1 MLNLNDRDDTHNTH
15 AVFLDAASGEP
26 MDPVA
31 REAYLA
37 ALDDGWADADRLYR
51 EGRRARMLL
60 DAAREAVAE
69 VLGARPDETVF
80 TTSGTAAIHLAV
92 AAMAKGRSRTGRRI
106 VTSAVE
112 HSAVLHAAAF
122 TAAQLG
128 GGHTTVPVTRSGE
141 LRMDAFAE
149 ALAAGDTA
157 LACVQYANHEVGTL
171 QPIEQAWELCTRS
184 AESPTP
190 SLTSSPASLQS
201 PEPPIRPISPI
212 PLLVDASAALGRI
225 APPQHWSALIGSARK
240 WGGPAGVG
248 VLAVRKGTRFAA
260 AWPED
265 ERERG
270 RAPGP
275 VNVPA
280 VLAAAAALRAREAE
294 RETVAAHHRDLV
306 ARIRAEVAR
315 TVPDVEIV
323 GHPDRRLPHIVTFS
337 CLYASGEA
345 LLTALDR
352 AGYSVSSGSSCTAS
366 TLTPSHVLE
375 AMGVLSHGNVRIS
388 LPWRITSDDVD
399 RFLADLPAIVTAV
412 RAEAPSASN
421 SSAPTPS
428 VSTPSAS
435 AKSMNLPS
443 TAEPVPTTSATDSTT
458 IDALG
463 LRCPIPVI
471 RLAKQIDQVPIG
483 ATIRVLADDPAARL
497 DIRAWSEMRE
507 HSYVGEEP
515 VPERGESAVAYLVR
529 REH

>member
-1 MLNLNDRDDTHNTH
+1 MAESADTTDT
-15 AVFLDAASGEP
+15 VFLDAASGEP

-37 ALDDGWADADRLYR
+37 ALDDGWADADRLYH
-51 EGRRARMLL
+51 EGRRSRMLL

-92 AAMAKGRSRTGRRI
+92 AAMAQGRSRVGGRI

-112 HSAVLHAAAF
+112 HSAVLHAAEF
-122 TAAQLG
+122 TAARLG
-128 GGHTTVPVTRSGE
+128 GEHTSVPVTKQGE
-141 LRMDAFAE
+141 LRMDAFAD
-149 ALAAGDTA
+149 ALAPTTGNTA
-157 LACVQYANHEVGTL
+157 LACVQYANHEVGTI
-171 QPIEQAWELCTRS
+171 QPIEQAWKHCADLS
-184 AESPTP
+184 
-190 SLTSSPASLQS
+190 
-201 PEPPIRPISPI
+201 I
-212 PLLVDASAALGRI
+212 PLLVDASAALGRV
-225 APPQHWSALIGSARK
+225 PPPPHWSALIGSARK

-294 RETVAAHHRDLV
+294 RERVATHHRTLV
-306 ARIRAEVAR
+306 DRIRSEVAR

-345 LLTALDR
+345 LLLELDR
-352 AGYSVSSGSSCTAS
+352 SGYSVSSGSSCTAS

-388 LPWRITSDDVD
+388 LPWRITEDDVNH
-399 RFLADLPAIVTAV
+399 FLADLPAIVASV
-412 RAEAPSASN
+412 RAEAPGDGARSNETPRHSAE
-421 SSAPTPS
+421 S
-428 VSTPSAS
+428 VNFP
-435 AKSMNLPS
+435 
-443 TAEPVPTTSATDSTT
+443 TDSTDTTPPALPLT

-463 LRCPIPVI
+463 LKCPIPVI
-471 RLAKQIDQVPIG
+471 ELAKRIDQVAVG

-497 DIRAWSEMRE
+497 DIPAWSEMRG
-507 HSYVGEEP
+507 HSYLGESP

>member
-1 MLNLNDRDDTHNTH
+1 LLDSDGTDGTGKVSTGT
-15 AVFLDAASGEP
+15 VFLDAASGEP

-69 VLGARPDETVF
+69 VLSARPDETVF

-92 AAMAKGRSRTGRRI
+92 AAMAKGRSRAGRRI

-112 HSAVLHAAAF
+112 HSAVLHAAEF
-122 TAAQLG
+122 TAKQLG
-128 GGHTTVPVTRSGE
+128 GEHTTVPVTRSGE
-141 LRMDAFAE
+141 LRTDAFAE
-149 ALAAGDTA
+149 ALAAGDVA

-171 QPIEQAWELCTRS
+171 QPIEQAWELCTQS
-184 AESPTP
+184 DE
-190 SLTSSPASLQS
+190 S
-201 PEPPIRPISPI
+201 PEPGI

-225 APPQHWSALIGSARK
+225 PPPRHWSALIGSARK

-270 RAPGP
+270 RVPGP

-280 VLAAAAALRAREAE
+280 VLATAAALRAREAE
-294 RETVAAHHRDLV
+294 REAVAAHHRALV

-315 TVPDVEIV
+315 AVPDVEIV

-345 LLTALDR
+345 LLLALDR
-352 AGYSVSSGSSCTAS
+352 ASYSVSSGSSCTAS

-375 AMGVLSHGNVRIS
+375 AMSVLSHGNVRIS
-388 LPWRITSDDVD
+388 LPWRIASDDVD
-399 RFLADLPAIVTAV
+399 RFLTDLPVIVAAV
-412 RAEAPSASN
+412 RAEAP
-421 SSAPTPS
+421 APT
-428 VSTPSAS
+428 TTTTT
-435 AKSMNLPS
+435 N
-443 TAEPVPTTSATDSTT
+443 TADSTI

-463 LRCPIPVI
+463 LLCPIPVI

-507 HSYVGEEP
+507 HSYIGEEP
-515 VPERGESAVAYLVR
+515 VPERGASAVAYLVR

>member
-1 MLNLNDRDDTHNTH
+1 MADR
-15 AVFLDAASGEP
+15 VFLDAASGEP
-26 MDPVA
+26 LDPVA

-37 ALDDGWADADRLYR
+37 ALDDGWADADRLYH

-92 AAMAKGRSRTGRRI
+92 AAMAQARSRVGGRI

-112 HSAVLHAAAF
+112 HSAVLHAAEF
-122 TAAQLG
+122 TAARLG
-128 GGHTTVPVTRSGE
+128 GEHTTVPVTKQGE
-141 LRMDAFAE
+141 LRIDAFTN
-149 ALAAGDTA
+149 ALASTTTGSPGTGSTATQTA
-157 LACVQYANHEVGTL
+157 LACVQYANHEVGTI
-171 QPIEQAWELCTRS
+171 QPIERIWERCADLS
-184 AESPTP
+184 VPV
-190 SLTSSPASLQS
+190 
-201 PEPPIRPISPI
+201 

-225 APPQHWSALIGSARK
+225 PPPQRWSALTGSARK

-265 ERERG
+265 ERESG
-270 RAPGP
+270 RVPGP

-294 RETVAAHHRDLV
+294 RESVAAHHRSLV
-306 ARIRAEVAR
+306 ERIRAEVAR

-345 LLTALDR
+345 LLLELDK
-352 AGYSVSSGSSCTAS
+352 AGFSVSSGSSCTAS

-375 AMGVLSHGNVRIS
+375 AMGVLSHGNVRVS
-388 LPWRITSDDVD
+388 LPWRVTDHEVD
-399 RFLADLPAIVTAV
+399 RFLADLPTIVARV
-412 RAEAPSASN
+412 RAEAPSGLSR
-421 SSAPTPS
+421 SPER
-428 VSTPSAS
+428 V
-435 AKSMNLPS
+435 NL
-443 TAEPVPTTSATDSTT
+443 TTITSAATTAGTADTADLVTSPFT

-463 LRCPIPVI
+463 LKCPIPVI
-471 RLAKQIDQVPIG
+471 QLAKQIDRVPIG

-497 DIRAWSEMRE
+497 DIPAWSEMRE
-507 HSYVGEEP
+507 HRYLGESP

>member
-1 MLNLNDRDDTHNTH
+1 MADAVTVAGAATDT
-15 AVFLDAASGEP
+15 VFLDAASGEP

-31 REAYLA
+31 REAYMA
-37 ALDDGWADADRLYR
+37 ALDDGWADADRLYH

-92 AAMAKGRSRTGRRI
+92 AGMAQARSRVARRI
-106 VTSAVE
+106 VTSSVE
-112 HSAVLHAAAF
+112 HSAVLHAATY
-122 TAAQLG
+122 TAARLAG
-128 GGHTTVPVTRSGE
+128 EHITVPVTKQGE
-141 LRMDAFAE
+141 LRMDVFTD
-149 ALAAGDTA
+149 ALAPVSGGAA
-157 LACVQYANHEVGTL
+157 LACVQYANHEVGTI
-171 QPIEQAWELCTRS
+171 QPIERIWDRCAELS
-184 AESPTP
+184 
-190 SLTSSPASLQS
+190 
-201 PEPPIRPISPI
+201 I
-212 PLLVDASAALGRI
+212 PLFIDAAAALGRI
-225 APPQHWSALIGSARK
+225 PPPQHWSALAGSARK

-248 VLAVRKGTRFAA
+248 VLAVRKGTRYAA

-265 ERERG
+265 EREHG
-270 RAPGP
+270 RVPGP

-294 RETVAAHHRDLV
+294 RESVAAHHRDLV

-345 LLTALDR
+345 LLLELDK

-375 AMGVLSHGNVRIS
+375 AMGVLSHGNVRVS
-388 LPWRITSDDVD
+388 LPWRITEDEVD
-399 RFLADLPAIVTAV
+399 RFLADLPAIVAKV
-412 RAEAPSASN
+412 RAEAPSAP
-421 SSAPTPS
+421 AS
-428 VSTPSAS
+428 VIASAS
-435 AKSMNLPS
+435 GSAERVNLAA
-443 TAEPVPTTSATDSTT
+443 TAEPATPFT

-463 LRCPIPVI
+463 LKCPIPVI
-471 RLAKQIDQVPIG
+471 QLAKRIDQVPIG

-497 DIRAWSEMRE
+497 DIPAWSEMRE
-507 HSYVGEEP
+507 HTYLGESP
-515 VPERGESAVAYLVR
+515 FPERGESAVAYLVR